1 MRVRGAY
8 MTIKEFLYTYKEG
21 FIYTDTGNGEQDEWC
36 LKANRKLIIPDYQRE
51 YRWEEK
57 QLLELLDDV
66 SSGNCYL
73 GQIAISHNIHEPA
86 NYYLVD
92 GQQRI
97 TSIII
102 LLTVLCRQFSRA
114 NDTDNLKNFELHFN
128 ENNPSTSKAARLN
141 FDAN

>member
-1 MRVRGAY
+1 MNVMRVRGAY

-97 TSIII
+97 ISPEKRRCGIYRFERLQRTHPEEYKRI
-102 LLTVLCRQFSRA
+102 LL
-114 NDTDNLKNFELHFN
+114 HF
-128 ENNPSTSKAARLN
+128 KQL
-141 FDAN
+141 FDKCGIIY